1 MQGVYGRILLVYN
14 QCDEYLLVIV
24 VGEVVFFDEIL
35 PYFLERFVGPFIV
48 GSLESVEHGGPDQQ
62 VREGHHDQGQ
72 GPHIATLHPIV
83 RLRAFTY
90 YKVQFLILVTFVQL
104 YSLLHDPE
112 VRYVVM
118 VFAVVV
124 VAVATVV
131 SIAAGPD

>member
-1 MQGVYGRILLVYN
+1 M
-14 QCDEYLLVIV
+14 
-24 VGEVVFFDEIL
+24 
-35 PYFLERFVGPFIV
+35 
-48 GSLESVEHGGPDQQ
+48 
-62 VREGHHDQGQ
+62 
-72 GPHIATLHPIV
+72 
-83 RLRAFTY
+83 
-90 YKVQFLILVTFVQL
+90 VQFLILVTFVQL